1 MWNHSS
7 NTVTERNL
15 FINCARGI
23 AYGLQIAGFDHT
35 GGIIRNNMIFRAVRQ
50 SGDVGI
56 AVADSP
62 NTQVLNNTIFLSG
75 TYGTPIEYRFA
86 GSTGVVVKNNLLDGI
101 VWQRDGATGTEQN
114 NLAASAD
121 MFVNAA
127 AGDLHL
133 VSSATSAID
142 HGLSLAN
149 VTDDWDG
156 QLRPARAR
164 AGI

>member
-56 AVADSP
+56 AVFDSP
-62 NTQVLNNTIFLSG
+62 DTQVLNNTVFLSG
-75 TYGTPIEYRFA
+75 TYGTPIEYRFR
-86 GSTGVVVKNNLLDGI
+86 GTTGVVIANNLVDGTI
-101 VWQRDGATGTEQN
+101 AARDGATATLLN
-114 NLAASAD
+114 NLTGARAD
-121 MFVNAA
+121 LFVNAA

-133 VSSATSAID
+133 VPTATAAID
-142 HGLSLAN
+142 PGAVVPV
-149 VTDDWDG
+149 VTDD
-156 QLRPARAR
+156 
-164 AGI
+164 